1 MTRALDDREEAR
13 TRALTEFLDARVRE
27 GYRIETRTDTHAA
40 IIAPARRRSLLDV
53 FGRHGA
59 PGRQVLSVDSDGV
72 VSMRPAEPL
81 RS

>member
-13 TRALTEFLDARVRE
+13 TRALTEFLDARVRD
-27 GYRIETRTDTHAA
+27 GYRIETRTDTHA
-40 IIAPARRRSLLDV
+40 IIVPARRRSLLDV

-59 PGRQVLSVDSDGV
+59 PARQVLSVDSDGV

>member
-27 GYRIETRTDTHAA
+27 GYRIETRTDTHA
-40 IIAPARRRSLLDV
+40 IIAPARRRSLLHV

-59 PGRQVLSVDSDGV
+59 PARQVLSVDSDGV
-72 VSMRPAEPL
+72 VSMRAAEPL

>member
-27 GYRIETRTDTHAA
+27 GYRIETRTDTHA
-40 IIAPARRRSLLDV
+40 ISAPARRRSLLDV

>member
-27 GYRIETRTDTHAA
+27 GYRIETRTDTHA
-40 IIAPARRRSLLDV
+40 IIVPARRRSLLDV
-53 FGRHGA
+53 FGRHAA
-59 PGRQVLSVDSDGV
+59 PARQVLSVDSDGV